1 MRRLVVSC
9 LVLFA
14 VVLGACDSVT
24 PEERQEEFEASVPP
38 LQISVEVLSASP
50 VRDTL
55 RVRVTSDNSETGI
68 ASVQGTLG
76 EERVV
81 ASPPQ
86 DGVLEYVASVSEL
99 DGTLA
104 FAVEVRDTFIEV
116 VDGDT
121 LYADRLATAS
131 LQVEI
136 EQTLWRRGVSSPS
149 PYESDVSA
157 VYSGVSGELWVHLS
171 EFPSSFWSSA
181 DGVSFVKRSTGFDRY
196 LDSDGEV
203 AWVEHRTAAGGGQTY
218 LHRVDLATG
227 ETGKAYRV
235 FYDDGLQAGAGFGE
249 AFYGIHQ
256 SRQHLMRIEGERVAF
271 IESGPY
277 EYDSVPP
284 SLLGYHISPDGVH
297 WLATA
302 DRGVLRND
310 GTGWQST
317 SGLGSDAA
325 SLVGGTPDGQVF
337 ALAAPTG
344 GLCAVAT
351 WTGSGWAEQ
360 ASFPPSSSGCGTVA
374 LSTPG
379 RMWVGAP
386 DGHIVRYVGG
396 VADRRYR
403 GAASD
408 LLVQGSTVW
417 AATNDGLIEIDDYDS
432 P

>member
-1 MRRLVVSC
+1 MRRLAVSS
-9 LVLFA
+9 LVLFTA
-14 VVLGACDSVT
+14 VLGACDSVT
-24 PEERQEEFEASVPP
+24 PEERQMELEASVPP

-55 RVRVTSDNSETGI
+55 RVRVTGENSETGLG
-68 ASVQGTLG
+68 SVRGMLG
-76 EERVV
+76 GERVV

-86 DGVLEYVASVSEL
+86 DGALEYVASVSEL
-99 DGTLA
+99 DGT
-104 FAVEVRDTFIEV
+104 FTFSVEVRDTVTGV

-121 LYADRLATAS
+121 LYVDRLATAS
-131 LQVEI
+131 LPVEI

-149 PYESDVSA
+149 PDESDVIA
-157 VYSGVSGELWVHLS
+157 VYPGVGGELWVHLS

-181 DGVSFVKRSTGFDRY
+181 DGVAFVKRSTGFDRY

-227 ETGKAYRV
+227 ETAAAYRV

-256 SRQHLMRIEGERVAF
+256 SRQHLMRIEGERVEF

-277 EYDSVPP
+277 EYDSAPT
-284 SLLGYHISPDGVH
+284 SLLDYHISPDGVH
-297 WLATA
+297 WLATS

-310 GTGWQST
+310 GAGWQPT
-317 SGLGSDAA
+317 SGLGSNAA
-325 SLVGGTPDGQVF
+325 SGVGGTLDGQVF
-337 ALAAPTG
+337 ALASPAG
-344 GLCAVAT
+344 GPCTVAT

-360 ASFPPSSSGCGTVA
+360 ASYPPSSSGCGTVA

-408 LLVQGSTVW
+408 VLVQGSTVW
-417 AATNDGLIEIDDYDS
+417 AATSDGLIEIDDYD
-432 P
+432 PQ